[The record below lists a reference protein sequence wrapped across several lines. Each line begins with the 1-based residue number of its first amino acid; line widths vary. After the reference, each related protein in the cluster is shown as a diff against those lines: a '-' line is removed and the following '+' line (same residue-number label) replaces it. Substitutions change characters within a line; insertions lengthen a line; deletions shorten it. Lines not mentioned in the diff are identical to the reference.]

1 MKTTTTPVPAPAQP
15 KLSPSLQRPRQLSIA
30 FETPALQGLTAA
42 RRTTAIQ
49 ALTAVLLQAAGVHL
63 AEDDDVER

>member
-1 MKTTTTPVPAPAQP
+1 MKTPTTPAPAQP
-15 KLSPSLQRPRQLSIA
+15 KSLPPLQRPRQLNIP
-30 FETPALQGLTAA
+30 FQTPALQGLTAE

-63 AEDDDVER
+63 AEDDDDER

>member
-1 MKTTTTPVPAPAQP
+1 MKTSPRPAPARP
-15 KLSPSLQRPRQLSIA
+15 KLSAPVQEPRQLSIA
-30 FETPALQGLTAA
+30 FETRALAGLAA
-42 RRTTAIQ
+42 EQRTTALQ